1 MSEPTSQTS
10 SSPES
15 SAQAAPSFADS
26 LAIGLS
32 GERKAFALLC
42 LAFYTAFFGLLSL
55 LLWSAP
61 PDQPEVRA
69 WWGCFAALGACYGVS
84 FFSLGAGWFWARWFA
99 MGLGY
104 SGVTVAFWSIITQRS
119 IDPVIAFY
127 GATHGI
133 ILLFL
138 QGKQLTTEFDAKPG
152 WRKALGLDENGVQR
166 VRATVTRAAATLP
179 TLILMALAPREG
191 SEGLLVAALG
201 LFGIWGLLRART
213 VGAIALLAAAPLTWI
228 ATFSHGH
235 ESALGGHS
243 ALVSPD
249 LIHLLSLS
257 AGVLLFAAAAPFV
270 RPMARFLARP
280 TA

>member
-1 MSEPTSQTS
+1 MSEPTSQTA

-15 SAQAAPSFADS
+15 SAQAAPPFADS

-55 LLWSAP
+55 LLWNAP
-61 PDQPEVRA
+61 PDQAEVRA
-69 WWGCFAALGACYGVS
+69 WWGCFAALAGCYGLS

-104 SGVTVAFWSIITQRS
+104 SGVTVAFWSVVTQRT

-138 QGKQLTTEFDAKPG
+138 QGKQLTAEFDAKPG

-166 VRATVTRAAATLP
+166 VRATVTRAAASLP
-179 TLILMALAPREG
+179 TLILIALAPREG
-191 SEGLLVAALG
+191 GEGLLAAALG
-201 LFGIWGLLRART
+201 VLGLWGLLRART
-213 VGAIALLAAAPLTWI
+213 VGALALLAAAPLTLLSGFH
-228 ATFSHGH
+228 A
-235 ESALGGHS
+235 HS
-243 ALVSPD
+243 AATGGAHALIAPD
-249 LIHLLSLS
+249 LLHLLSLS
-257 AGVLLFAAAAPFV
+257 AGLVLLSAALPFV
-270 RPMARFLARP
+270 RPMLRFLGRP
-280 TA
+280 AA

>member
-1 MSEPTSQTS
+1 MSEPTSQTA

-15 SAQAAPSFADS
+15 SAQAAPPFADR
-26 LAIGLS
+26 LQIGLA

-55 LLWSAP
+55 LLWNAP

-69 WWGCFAALGACYGVS
+69 WWGCFAAFAACYGIG
-84 FFSLGAGWFWARWFA
+84 FFALGAGWFWARWFA
-99 MGLGY
+99 IGLGY
-104 SGVTVAFWSIITQRS
+104 SGVTVAFWSIVTQRA

-138 QGKQLTTEFDAKPG
+138 QGRQLIAEFDAKPG
-152 WRKALGLDENGVQR
+152 YRQILGLDENGVQR

-179 TLILMALAPREG
+179 TLILIALAPREG
-191 SEGLLVAALG
+191 GEGLLAAALG
-201 LFGIWGLLRART
+201 VFGIWALLRART
-213 VGAIALLAAAPLTWI
+213 IGALSLLAAAPL
-228 ATFSHGH
+228 
-235 ESALGGHS
+235 ALLAGFHGHS
-243 ALVSPD
+243 AAFSGHGALVAPS

-257 AGVLLFAAAAPFV
+257 AGLVLLSAAAPFV
-270 RPMARFLARP
+270 RPMLRFLGRP
-280 TA
+280 AA